1 MEGLASEAII
11 VIATII
17 VATVAEIYRRRWRK
31 RKRVLE
37 NRRTDSRGNT
47 GTVASG
53 DHSTAVVDNSTT
65 YNVTHAPASQAVV
78 TDPTGMLTEEQKKAL
93 FLLKEK
99 GWVNARYL
107 QSDGLSRRVLETLV
121 NLRYVTARVEKLLRG
136 PDRIHYGLTDRGARV
151 VEMLR
156 DDAES
161 H

>member
-1 MEGLASEAII
+1 MEGLHWEAIGVI
-11 VIATII
+11 STIIIAIAT
-17 VATVAEIYRRRWRK
+17 AIYRQRWRK
-31 RKRVLE
+31 RKKVLE
-37 NRRTDSRGNT
+37 NRRIDARGNT
-47 GTVASG
+47 GAVASG
-53 DHSTAVVDNSTT
+53 DHSTAIVDNSTT

-121 NLRYVTARVEKLLRG
+121 NLGYVTARVEKLLRG

-156 DDAES
+156 DDGES